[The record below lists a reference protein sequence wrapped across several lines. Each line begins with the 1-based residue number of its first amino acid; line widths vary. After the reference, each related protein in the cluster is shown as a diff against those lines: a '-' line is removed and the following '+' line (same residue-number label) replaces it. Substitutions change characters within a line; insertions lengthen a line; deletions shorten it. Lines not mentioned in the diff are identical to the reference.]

1 MLDNPVMEPPNEPSL
16 AEEGLR
22 INAVAEASGVGVHTI
37 RAWERRYG
45 VPRPPRSTGG
55 QRLYTRADVA
65 ALRRM
70 SELSRNGVSLA
81 VAARMATRELEGE
94 SAPSAAEITRPG
106 RGEALQSFIEAL
118 LSFNENRATEEWTTY
133 LAVSDISTLLRHIAI
148 PALQSI
154 GDGWHEGTVS
164 VAQEHFA
171 SGFIRSRLEAL
182 ARQQPAP
189 RGAPVVLLACLPE
202 NWHEMSLLMMNV
214 VLRFRGLRTV
224 YLGQSVPAEDL
235 VRTVEDLQ
243 PAVVVLHG
251 YDDAA
256 FGQLEELVPRIHEGA
271 PYTRVV
277 YGGRPF
283 ENGRVPVAATATF
296 GGRTIEEGVET
307 IDALSRE
314 QR

>member
-1 MLDNPVMEPPNEPSL
+1 MTSTGDNEP
-16 AEEGLR
+16 AGDGLR
-22 INAVAEASGVGVHTI
+22 INAVAELAGLSAHTI

-45 VPRPPRSTGG
+45 VPTPPRSTGG

-81 VAARMATRELEGE
+81 VAARMVTRELEQE
-94 SAPSAAEITRPG
+94 TTISAADITRPG
-106 RGEALQSFIEAL
+106 RADAFASFLEAL
-118 LSFNENRATEEWTTY
+118 LSFNEQRATEEWATY
-133 LAVSDISTLLRHIAI
+133 LGVSDVGTLLRNLAI
-148 PALQSI
+148 PALQKI
-154 GDGWHEGTVS
+154 GDGWHEGTVT

-171 SGFIRSRLEAL
+171 SSFIRSRLESL

-189 RGAPVVLLACLPE
+189 RGAPVVLLACLPD
-202 NWHEMSLLMMNV
+202 NWHEMSLLMLNV

-224 YLGQSVPAEDL
+224 YLGQAVPADDL
-235 VRTVEDLQ
+235 LRTVEDLQ

-251 YDDAA
+251 YDDSAYE
-256 FGQLEELVPRIHEGA
+256 QMEELVPRIAEAA
-271 PYTRVV
+271 PFTRVV

-283 ENGRVPVAATATF
+283 ENGHPLAATPATF

-307 IDALSRE
+307 IDALARE

>member
-1 MLDNPVMEPPNEPSL
+1 MTSTGDNEP
-16 AEEGLR
+16 AGDGLR
-22 INAVAEASGVGVHTI
+22 INAVAELAGLSAHTI

-55 QRLYTRADVA
+55 QRLYSREDVV

-81 VAARMATRELEGE
+81 VAARMVTRELEQE
-94 SAPSAAEITRPG
+94 PTPSAAELTRPG
-106 RGEALQSFIEAL
+106 RGAALDSFLEAL
-118 LSFNENRATEEWTTY
+118 LAFNEPRATDEWMTY
-133 LAVSDISTLLRHIAI
+133 LGVSDVGHLLRNLAI
-148 PALQSI
+148 PALQRV
-154 GDGWHEGTVS
+154 GDGWHEGTVT

-171 SGFIRSRLEAL
+171 SSFIRSRLESL

-189 RGAPVVLLACLPE
+189 RGAPVVMLACLPD
-202 NWHEMSLLMMNV
+202 NWHEMSLLMLNV

-235 VRTVEDLQ
+235 LRTVEDLQ

-251 YDDAA
+251 YDDSA
-256 FGQLEELVPRIHEGA
+256 FDQLDDLVPRIAAGA
-271 PYTRVV
+271 PFTRVV

-283 ENGRVPVAATATF
+283 EGERVVSVTPATF

-307 IDALSRE
+307 IDALARGN
-314 QR
+314 R